1 MKDIETKH
9 RFVELRAQGK
19 SLRTVADEL
28 AVGLQTAVRWERE
41 LKEQIENQMTM
52 ELDSLL
58 EQHRLTA
65 HAQIERYGIE
75 LARVTEE
82 LQKRDLAG
90 VPTPKLY
97 DIMIKL
103 HARVDGAR
111 PALTMRDDDEIAD
124 QKALRGLVASRRARK
139 VSGTT
144 VPTRQQGNGDGMVRA
159 DDLVTLQLSTLQRF
173 RAGELDEH
181 AAMTEI
187 ALVNSLLKG
196 IELTSVQDELQH
208 IKKLLD
214 ASSEGDRLVG

>member
-19 SLRTVADEL
+19 SLGTVADEL
-28 AVGLQTAVRWERE
+28 TVGLQTVVRWERE
-41 LKEQIENQMTM
+41 LKEQIENLKAM
-52 ELDSLL
+52 ELDALL
-58 EQHRLTA
+58 ERHQLTVQ
-65 HAQIERYGIE
+65 AQIERFGFE
-75 LARVTEE
+75 LKRVTEE

-111 PALTMRDDDEIAD
+111 PALTVRDDDEIAD
-124 QKALRGLVASRRARK
+124 QKALRGLVASRRTRK
-139 VSGTT
+139 VSETT
-144 VPTRQQGNGDGMVRA
+144 AHTRQHDNGDGIVRV
-159 DDLVTLQLSTLQRF
+159 DDLVTLQLSTMQRF
-173 RAGELDEH
+173 RAGEIDEH

-196 IELTSVQDELQH
+196 IELTSVQEELQH
-208 IKKLLD
+208 IKDLLQ
-214 ASSEGDRLVG
+214 ASGRG

>member
-1 MKDIETKH
+1 MIDIEKQN
-9 RFVELRAQGK
+9 RIVELLGKGK
-19 SLRTVADEL
+19 SQRTVADEL
-28 AVGLQTAVRWERE
+28 EIGLQTVVRWERE
-41 LKEQIENQMTM
+41 HKEQIENVRVM
-52 ELDSLL
+52 ELDALL
-58 EQHRLTA
+58 EQHRLTVQ
-65 HAQIERYGIE
+65 AQIERYGIE
-75 LARVTEE
+75 LARVNEE
-82 LQKRDLAG
+82 LQKRDLTG

-187 ALVNSLLKG
+187 SLINSLLKG
-196 IELTSVQDELQH
+196 IGLTSVQEELQH
-208 IKKLLD
+208 IKDLLQV
-214 ASSEGDRLVG
+214 SSRG